1 MSEMTSQ
8 FKKSVKA
15 DAPEYEDRIYLI
27 ITFPFFSISMSSFT
41 YVKNHS
47 EAVTLDTNEDASLE
61 NRYLDEMGGGGV

>member
-8 FKKSVKA
+8 FKKSVNA
-15 DAPEYEDRIYLI
+15 DYEDKMLNK
-27 ITFPFFSISMSSFT
+27 TFPFFSNFHVLLNT
-41 YVKNHS
+41 NVKNHS